1 MRLKNLI
8 RIFWENPLGT
18 WKKHGKPYFRIPY
31 PKLDAYVMSKSDR
44 RYYHGAALIDIVGV
58 DMLWKTKYSMEEFEE
73 CPRITVTLFNILV
86 IEMSLVA
93 PKVKGDAEDICYWEG
108 MLTMMSNDS
117 IPKEDALLKAYE
129 ENQWDK
135 FISSDKMGTPY
146 EMSKPYTIEPYL
158 TNLGWHVLQS
168 KKTASQKAHSC
179 CTQHDT
185 QTL

>member
-1 MRLKNLI
+1 MRVRNLI

-18 WKKHGKPYFRIPY
+18 WKKHGKPYFRFPF
-31 PKLDAYVMSKSDR
+31 PKLDAYMMSKSDR
-44 RYYHGAALIDIVGV
+44 KYYHGAALIDIVGV

-73 CPRITVTLFNILV
+73 CPRITVTLFKTLV

-93 PKVKGDAEDICYWEG
+93 PKVKGDAEDTCYWEG
-108 MLTMMSNDS
+108 MLTMMCNTN

-129 ENQWDK
+129 VNQWIK
-135 FISSDKMGTPY
+135 FISSDKMSAPY